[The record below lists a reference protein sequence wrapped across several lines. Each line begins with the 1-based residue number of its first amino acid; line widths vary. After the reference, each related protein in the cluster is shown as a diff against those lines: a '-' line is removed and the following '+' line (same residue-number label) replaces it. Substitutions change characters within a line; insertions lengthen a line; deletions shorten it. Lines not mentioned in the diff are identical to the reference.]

1 MLRSE
6 NVAPP
11 PTALSVVVPLSVASG
26 APVNGVMLTLTASV
40 KAVAVL
46 PYASTAVTTTAGEIT
61 SPALVSVGW
70 PVNTR
75 STAAP
80 GVAVAVNVTGLP
92 ANVPE
97 VAVNVFVPTLAPRVQ
112 DVAVATPPSS
122 VVTGTVGSTV
132 PPPAVT
138 ANVTATPATGLPNSS
153 VTAAAGAVATAVPTV
168 AV

>member
-6 NVAPP
+6 NVATP
-11 PTALSVVVPLSVASG
+11 PTALMVVVPLSVAPG
-26 APVNGVMLTLTASV
+26 VPVNGVMLTLTSSV

-46 PYASTAVTTTAGEIT
+46 PYASTAVTTTAGVIT
-61 SPALVSVGW
+61 SPAFVSVGW

-80 GVAVAVNVTGLP
+80 GVPVAVNVTGLP

-97 VAVNVFVPTLAPRVQ
+97 VAVKVFVPAVVPRVQ
-112 DVAVATPPSS
+112 DVAAATPPSS
-122 VVTGTVGSTV
+122 VVTGAVGSTV

-138 ANVTATPATGLPNSS
+138 ANITATPATGLPNSS
-153 VTAAAGAVATAVPTV
+153 VTTAAS
-168 AV
+168 